1 MTTKMMTAGG
11 SARWRAEIMAA
22 MKLGWPL
29 ILTNLSQAALTAT
42 DVILIGR
49 LGSDILAS
57 AVLSTSFYHTTMVFC
72 MGVVTAVMP
81 MVAMTLGKNRHSVRE
96 VRRTVRQGLWT
107 AIMICIPFWIMLWHA
122 EGIFIALGQR
132 PDVAARSIELM
143 RTLQWALLPYL
154 GYIVLRSFLAALE
167 KPLWTLL
174 IAMMAIAFNAL
185 AAWSLIYGHFGL
197 PAMGLRGAGIATS
210 LSSFM
215 MFFGLAIVIMV
226 DKKFRRYA
234 MFGRFW
240 RADWPRLLELWRL
253 GLPMGLA
260 FVFESSIFYAAVLMM
275 GKISPTSLAAHAIA
289 MQVASLSFMV
299 PLGFGQVA
307 TVRVGRAYGAR
318 DAKGLYYAG
327 WSAYYLGIGFMAL
340 MAILIAIMPK
350 VFIGV
355 FLNLHDPANAA
366 VIQLAMSY
374 LVLAAIFQIFDGG
387 QVVAAGMLRGLQDT
401 RIPMY
406 LAFLGYWGI
415 GLPLGAALAFWAD
428 WKGTGVWVGLAA
440 GLAVVAV
447 FMTRRWMRRLDVET
461 RRFQT
466 MG

>member
-1 MTTKMMTAGG
+1 MTTHIMPASGT
-11 SARWRAEIMAA
+11 ARWRAEFISA

-49 LGSDILAS
+49 LGPDTLAS
-57 AVLSTSFYHTTMVFC
+57 AVLSTSFYHTTMIFC
-72 MGVVTAVMP
+72 MGLVTAVMP
-81 MVAMTLGKNRHSVRE
+81 MVAITLGKNRHSVRE

-107 AIMICIPFWIMLWHA
+107 AIMISVPFWIMLWNA
-122 EGIFIALGQR
+122 EHIFIALGQR

-143 RTLQWALLPYL
+143 HTLQWALLPYL

-174 IAMMAIAFNAL
+174 IAVMAIAFNAL
-185 AAWSLIYGHFGL
+185 AAWSLIFGHFGL
-197 PAMGLRGAGIATS
+197 PALGLRGAGIATTM
-210 LSSFM
+210 SSWM
-215 MFFGLAIVIMV
+215 MFFGLALVIVTH
-226 DKKFRRYA
+226 KKFRRYA

-240 RADWPRLLELWRL
+240 RPDWPRLLELWRL
-253 GLPMGLA
+253 GLPMGLT

-275 GKISPTSLAAHAIA
+275 GKIGPTSLAAHAVA
-289 MQVASLSFMV
+289 MQIASLSFMV

-327 WSAYYLGIGFMAL
+327 WSSYMLGIGFMAL
-340 MAILIAIMPK
+340 MALLMTIMPK
-350 VFIGV
+350 FFIGA
-355 FLNLHDPANAA
+355 FLNLHDPVNVDVIPLAASFLILAA
-366 VIQLAMSY
+366 V
-374 LVLAAIFQIFDGG
+374 FQIFDGG

-401 RIPMY
+401 RIPMF
-406 LAFLGYWGI
+406 LALLGYWGI

-428 WKGTGVWVGLAA
+428 WKGMGIWVGLAA
-440 GLAVVAV
+440 GLAMVAV
-447 FMTRRWMRRLDVET
+447 LMTRRWIKRLEAET
-461 RRFQT
+461 HRLNQL
-466 MG
+466 G

>member
-1 MTTKMMTAGG
+1 MTTQMMTAGG
-11 SARWRAEIMAA
+11 SARWRAEMMAA

-49 LGSDILAS
+49 MGPDVLAS
-57 AVLSTSFYHTTMVFC
+57 AVLATSFYHTTMIFC
-72 MGVVTAVMP
+72 MGLVTAVMP

-174 IAMMAIAFNAL
+174 IAMMAIVFNAL

-197 PAMGLRGAGIATS
+197 PALGLRGAGIATS

-215 MFFGLAIVIMV
+215 MFFGLAMVIVTH
-226 DKKFRRYA
+226 KKFRRYA

-240 RADWPRLLELWRL
+240 RPDWPRLLELWRL
-253 GLPMGLA
+253 GLPMGLT

-275 GKISPTSLAAHAIA
+275 GKISPTALAAHAVA

-318 DAKGLYYAG
+318 DANGLYYAG
-327 WSAYYLGIGFMAL
+327 YSAYYLGIGFMAL
-340 MAILIAIMPK
+340 MAVLMTIMPK
-350 VFIGV
+350 VFIGA
-355 FLNLHDPANAA
+355 FLNLHDPANTA

-466 MG
+466 LG

>member
-1 MTTKMMTAGG
+1 MTTSGMPVSGT
-11 SARWRAEIMAA
+11 ARWRAEFIGA

-49 LGSDILAS
+49 LGPDTLAS
-57 AVLSTSFYHTTMVFC
+57 AVLSTSFYHTTMIFC
-72 MGVVTAVMP
+72 MGLVTAVMP
-81 MVAMTLGKNRHSVRE
+81 MVAITLGKNRHSVRE

-107 AIMICIPFWIMLWHA
+107 AIMICVPFWIMLWNA
-122 EGIFIALGQR
+122 EHIFIALGQR
-132 PDVAARSIELM
+132 HDVAARSIELM
-143 RTLQWALLPYL
+143 HTLQWALLPYL

-185 AAWSLIYGHFGL
+185 AAWSLIFGHFGL
-197 PAMGLRGAGIATS
+197 PELGLRGAGIATTM
-210 LSSFM
+210 SSWM
-215 MFFGLAIVIMV
+215 MFFGLALVIVTH
-226 DKKFRRYA
+226 KKFRRYA

-240 RADWPRLLELWRL
+240 RPDWPRLLELWRL
-253 GLPMGLA
+253 GLPMGLT

-275 GKISPTSLAAHAIA
+275 GKIGPTSLAAHAVA
-289 MQVASLSFMV
+289 MQIASLSFMV

-327 WSAYYLGIGFMAL
+327 WSAYILGIGFMAL
-340 MAILIAIMPK
+340 MALLMTIMPNF
-350 VFIGV
+350 FISA
-355 FLNLHDPANAA
+355 FLNLHDPVNVDVIPLAA
-366 VIQLAMSY
+366 SF
-374 LVLAAIFQIFDGG
+374 LVLAAVFQIFDGG

-401 RIPMY
+401 RIPMF
-406 LAFLGYWGI
+406 LALLGYWGI

-428 WKGTGVWVGLAA
+428 WKGIGIWVGLAA
-440 GLAVVAV
+440 GLAMVAV
-447 FMTRRWMRRLDVET
+447 LMTQRWIRRLESET
-461 RRFQT
+461 NRLSQL
-466 MG
+466 G